1 MADFELNGRRYRE
14 LPDGNVQDIGP
25 AAGGGRI
32 IPKSATAQRK
42 EGADASSAEA
52 DAALKSAQ
60 GQYAAQLAAAQARE
74 AQAAANLKNAQAGQ
88 AIVETAAAPTP
99 APPEVK
105 AARNELKTDSVIEA
119 IDTAR
124 GQITK
129 GWSTGNFTGTPTFGA
144 LPFVGQNSS
153 NLAATLRGLTGS
165 IINDTIGE
173 LKALS
178 PSGASGYGS
187 LTEQEARRLAA
198 AVGALDQTQ
207 DEEALRNN
215 LARVERH
222 YRNLLALKNNEDPRD
237 PEVAKRY
244 GIVLPD
250 QKPRGIVGMEGPGE
264 MGRPDSGGAGGV
276 PPVSPQAPDQT
287 ELRSDGQYADDPALA
302 GVNATVSRMYQE
314 RRSAPEIRAY
324 LNRVRPGLG
333 DGDLGIEAA
342 VAYARQNPNAALP
355 VDLERVW
362 QPATGFQETMG
373 DIGMSPIGTGI
384 IGAGDM
390 FSFGALDN
398 LSGNPDMTR
407 AVMEGLEQR
416 NPGSYLA
423 GQVLAGV
430 GSGVGIEAGL
440 GKLGLGALGRARGGD
455 VLLGAGYGAGSADE
469 GSRLQGAGEGGL
481 FGLAGGMVGRG
492 ATRGVGRAIAGVTD
506 PARRYLADRG
516 VPQTVGQLLGGV
528 SQRTEDRLA
537 GLPFIGDRIMGM
549 RREGVEGFNRA
560 AFEEA
565 LAPIKATTGDV
576 LREAGIDQAQ
586 SAVSDAYR
594 NALGPAR
601 LTLDDDF
608 LGDLAG
614 ADAAIRRLPR
624 VGGEVADSVEQVLD
638 PSFLGA
644 NDSLSGE
651 NMQAMLRYLQ
661 QVRGGYSQDPLSN
674 RIGQGVGQVEDA
686 LTSMVDRQA
695 PEVMPAFTA
704 ANEAFRNEE
713 VLRDAVG
720 RARNGG
726 PSKDPGLFMPSQL
739 MDAASQNANRFGNSR
754 GTTRQPF
761 FDLSRAGQQ
770 VLPSQVPDSGSV
782 GRAVL
787 PTVAM
792 SLAGYTNAGEGEG
805 IEGGASGA
813 ATGAILTA
821 LLAGPYASRTGRDV
835 IARSLMAERN
845 PAIQKIGQELIERD
859 RIAGLLATSPVLAL
873 TQGQ

>member
-1 MADFELNGRRYRE
+1 MANPWERDWSQ
-14 LPDGNVQDIGP
+14 P
-25 AAGGGRI
+25 
-32 IPKSATAQRK
+32 
-42 EGADASSAEA
+42 
-52 DAALKSAQ
+52 Q
-60 GQYAAQLAAAQARE
+60 GQQPIVTAPADPTRQLQVPIARE
-74 AQAAANLKNAQAGQ
+74 NLEGQVLDNRLKNLKIAQTQGE
-88 AIVETAAAPTP
+88 IESAPEP
-99 APPEVK
+99 VPEPVK
-105 AARNELKTDSVIEA
+105 QARNELKTDSVIEA
-119 IDTAR
+119 IETAR
-124 GQITK
+124 GQINE
-129 GWSTGNFTGTPTFGA
+129 GWSTGNFAGTAAFGG
-144 LPFVGQNSS
+144 LPIIGQNSS

-207 DEEALRNN
+207 DETALRNN

-250 QKPRGIVGMEGPGE
+250 RKPEGIVGMEGPGE
-264 MGRPDSGGAGGV
+264 MGGPTDGSGGAT
-276 PPVSPQAPDQT
+276 PMAPSPPDQS
-287 ELRSDGQYADDPALA
+287 ELRSDGKYVVDPALA
-302 GVNATVSRMYQE
+302 GVNAAVLRMYRE
-314 RRSAPEIRAY
+314 GRTAPEIRAY

-333 DGDLGIEAA
+333 DGDLGIESA
-342 VAYARQNPNAALP
+342 VAYARQNPNADLP

-362 QPATGFQETMG
+362 QPSGAFDEGLGNFL
-373 DIGMSPIGTGI
+373 MSPVGTGLV
-384 IGAGDM
+384 GAADM
-390 FSFGALDN
+390 ATLGTLDN
-398 LSGNPDMTR
+398 IAGAFGSPEMAR
-407 AVMEGLEQR
+407 ASMEGLEGM
-416 NPGSYLA
+416 NPNSFLA

-430 GSGVGIEAGL
+430 GTGIGIEAGL
-440 GKLGLGALGRARGGD
+440 GRLGLGALGRARGGD

-469 GSRLQGAGEGGL
+469 GSRWQGAGEGGL

-492 ATRGVGRAIAGVTD
+492 ATRGVGRAVAGITD

-516 VPQTVGQLLGGV
+516 VPQTVGQMLGGV
-528 SQRTEDRLA
+528 AQRTEDRLA
-537 GLPFIGDRIMGM
+537 GLPFIGDRITAM

-560 AFEEA
+560 AFQEA
-565 LAPIKATTGDV
+565 LAPIGATTGDV
-576 LREAGIDQAQ
+576 LREAGIETAQ
-586 SAVSDAYR
+586 DAVSEAYR

-601 LTLDDDF
+601 LNIDDAFLTDF
-608 LGDLAG
+608 AG
-614 ADAAIRRLPR
+614 ADQAIRRLPR

-638 PSFLGA
+638 PSFLGPE
-644 NDSLSGE
+644 DSLSGD
-651 NMQAMLRYLQ
+651 NMQAILRYLQ
-661 QVRGGYSQDPLSN
+661 QVRGGYSDDPLFH

-713 VLRDAVG
+713 VLRDAVA

-739 MDAASQNANRFGNSR
+739 MDAATLNAGRFGNAK
-754 GTTRQPF
+754 GTTRQPLF
-761 FDLSRAGQQ
+761 GLARAGQQ
-770 VLPSQVPDSGSV
+770 TLPSQVPDSGTV

-787 PTVAM
+787 STPA
-792 SLAGYTNAGEGEG
+792 LALGYGGYTNAEEGEG
-805 IEGGASGA
+805 IEGGMSGA
-813 ATGAILTA
+813 ATGALITA
-821 LLAGPYASRTGRDV
+821 LLAAPYASRTSRDA
-835 IARSLMAERN
+835 ITRALMTDRN
-845 PAIQKIGQELIERD
+845 PTVQRIGQEIIDRD
-859 RIAGLLATSPVLAL
+859 RIAGLLATSPLLAL